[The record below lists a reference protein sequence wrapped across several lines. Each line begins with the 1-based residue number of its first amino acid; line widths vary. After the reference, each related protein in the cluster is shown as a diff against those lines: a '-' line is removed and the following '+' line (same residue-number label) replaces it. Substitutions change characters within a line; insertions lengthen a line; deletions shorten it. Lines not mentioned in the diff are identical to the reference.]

1 MKLRAGYEVIKEE
14 IELSMDLENFIKKF
28 CEDNAENFASLVAKL
43 SDEVIIEE
51 QEYKLENNEL
61 S

>member
-1 MKLRAGYEVIKEE
+1 
-14 IELSMDLENFIKKF
+14 MDLENFIKKF